1 MILNGHRIHEKCWFV
16 KHGKIQCLDHRC
28 DSYDLGYD
36 RKINSKVVHIDFGCF
51 DAYFLEKYCH
61 GQLPENYEG
70 GY

>member
-1 MILNGHRIHEKCWFV
+1 
-16 KHGKIQCLDHRC
+16 LDHRC

-70 GY
+70 GH